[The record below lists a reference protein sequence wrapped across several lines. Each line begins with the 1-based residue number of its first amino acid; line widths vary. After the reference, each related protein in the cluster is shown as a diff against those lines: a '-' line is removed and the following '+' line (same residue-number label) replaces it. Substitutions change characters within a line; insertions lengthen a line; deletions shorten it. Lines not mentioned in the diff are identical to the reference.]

1 MERGRVSIERW
12 HNLDFASSTSSRR
25 GSGMANRESLGKF
38 ASAKSRSVC
47 RGVHLNKNDSRA
59 SGYVGTEQGATGIIG
74 RVAWGTLK

>member
-1 MERGRVSIERW
+1 MSRLRDGII
-12 HNLDFASSTSSRR
+12 STSLLRLRR
-25 GSGMANRESLGKF
+25 DVEVEWRIVNHWANLRVP
-38 ASAKSRSVC
+38 SRSVC